1 MREWIVSVL
10 LLLGSALSLLAAVGL
25 VRLPDLYT
33 RMQAATKA
41 GTLGIILLA
50 ASVAAH
56 FASMGVTARV
66 LLIIFFVF
74 LTAPVAAHVIARAA
88 YSMGVELWSG
98 TRLDEWRGSASD
110 PGKAEGGSSAGASG
124 SPNPEGPPADGA
136 GRTPP

>member
-1 MREWIVSVL
+1 MKGWVVDVL
-10 LLLGSALSLLAAVGL
+10 LLLGSALSFLAALGL

-50 ASVAAH
+50 AAVAAH
-56 FASMGVTARV
+56 FATTGVTARV

-88 YSMGVELWSG
+88 YATGVELWAG
-98 TRLDEWRGSASD
+98 TRLDEWRGSPSD
-110 PGKAEGGSSAGASG
+110 PGRAEPGSSSAESG
-124 SPNPEGPPADGA
+124 SPSPKGPPAGEG